1 MRLPR
6 SDVDAVVG
14 TVLAA
19 AGAFVSFSLLQFVTR
34 MLDGSVVGSLAPPQT
49 LGRLWV
55 FFVLAPALLSLVGV
69 GFPCLLRTTAAVAR
83 GTIPRDGA
91 VSLAIVAFGLVSVA
105 VEAAMQR
112 SGIVALSAL
121 CALCLWRLRP
131 LVSVLSHRLVLA
143 MLATA
148 GGALLGY
155 AVYLQRLTAGF
166 PASVAVAPTLFLL
179 AFYAT
184 VTGVVIGALSA
195 GRGRYSTAVVAP
207 VWLATYAAWIAAGD
221 RWGATSTFFASGVLV
236 SLAAWVWISSH
247 RRVDEAPSF
256 L

>member
-19 AGAFVSFSLLQFVTR
+19 AGAFVSFALLQFVTQ
-34 MLDGSVVGSLAPPQT
+34 MLDGSAVGRLAPPPT

-55 FFVLAPALLSLVGV
+55 FFVLAPALLALLGV

-83 GTIPRDGA
+83 GTIAREGA
-91 VSLAIVAFGLVSVA
+91 VSLLLVAVGLVSVA
-105 VEAAMQR
+105 VEASMQR
-112 SGIVALSAL
+112 SGIVALSGL

-131 LVSVLSHRLVLA
+131 LASALSRRLVFA
-143 MLATA
+143 TLATA
-148 GGALLGY
+148 GVALLGY
-155 AVYLQRLTAGF
+155 AVYQQRLTAGF
-166 PASVAVAPTLFLL
+166 AASAAVAPTLFLA

-184 VTGVVIGALSA
+184 VVGVVIGTLSA
-195 GRGRYSTAVVAP
+195 GSGSYSTAVVAL
-207 VWLATYAAWIAAGD
+207 VWLVTYSAWIAAGD
-221 RWGATSTFFASGVLV
+221 RWGVTSTFVASAVLV
-236 SLAAWVWISSH
+236 LLAAWVWISSR
-247 RRVDEAPSF
+247 RRVDEAPTV